1 MKRTIFIVM
10 MFIFLTIFACTGNN
24 AKELFDTAKLEEIQ
38 NNKEQAQKLYE
49 EIIKKY
55 SDSEYAKNAQER
67 LRGLNE
73 KK

>member
-1 MKRTIFIVM
+1 MKRNIFVSL
-10 MFIFLTIFACTGNN
+10 MFIFLTIFTCTGNN

-38 NNKEQAQKLYE
+38 NNKEHAQKLYQ

-55 SDSEYAKNAQER
+55 PNTEYAKNAQER
-67 LRGLNE
+67 LRDLNS

>member
-1 MKRTIFIVM
+1 MKRTIFIVT

-38 NNKEQAQKLYE
+38 NNKEHAQKLYE

-55 SDSEYAKNAQER
+55 PDSEYAKNAQER
-67 LRGLNE
+67 LRGLNA